1 RENSGALQ
9 NNFDKD
15 KVQSEINLQM
25 DVTKNFDANRQEA
38 KAEINKKIDDAK
50 KENQSIIDKQKQG
63 LGLSKQEQ
71 DQLNAYNDK
80 VENYQRLGVLLD
92 SISTGLSAPTSSSL
106 GIATATL
113 SPAVSYKIG
122 QYFKEQASNNANGQL
137 TSGQEAAHILAHTVL
152 GAAVAAAGGNN
163 ALTAGLSAGGAE
175 AAAPILSSFLYG
187 KDAKELTADQK
198 STISSIVGL
207 AGSAVGATT
216 GDIGSIVQS
225 GQVAQNAVENNFLSV
240 KEAARK
246 NALIYKSKHEELSSN
261 EKKELAEINR
271 KDKAR
276 DEFIKNVCQLGNVS
290 SSACQRA
297 LQAAWSTQADYNADI
312 ANNLKNRDVYSQDA
326 KHLDQLL
333 KGLSQDQ
340 VLGLQ
345 AIERIA
351 KTSGRPVEEVAKE
364 YDRAMALHGVV
375 STLAGFYGGKAISVE
390 KVKNG
395 GGSFNALTEAEKQ
408 RVLDNIA
415 NSKAGRESS
424 NFNDFNQKAK
434 SEAKTYKK
442 ETETTVNA
450 NISEDK
456 NALTP
461 IGREGSPLSVPRG
474 TNSSSTINGN
484 TYSGHALDEMQAD
497 GIMSSVVDNT

>member
-1 RENSGALQ
+1 
-9 NNFDKD
+9 
-15 KVQSEINLQM
+15 
-25 DVTKNFDANRQEA
+25 
-38 KAEINKKIDDAK
+38 
-50 KENQSIIDKQKQG
+50 
-63 LGLSKQEQ
+63 
-71 DQLNAYNDK
+71 
-80 VENYQRLGVLLD
+80 
-92 SISTGLSAPTSSSL
+92 
-106 GIATATL
+106 
-113 SPAVSYKIG
+113 PAVSYKIG

-290 SSACQRA
+290 SSACQ
-297 LQAAWSTQADYNADI
+297 
-312 ANNLKNRDVYSQDA
+312 
-326 KHLDQLL
+326 
-333 KGLSQDQ
+333 
-340 VLGLQ
+340 
-345 AIERIA
+345 
-351 KTSGRPVEEVAKE
+351 
-364 YDRAMALHGVV
+364 
-375 STLAGFYGGKAISVE
+375 
-390 KVKNG
+390 
-395 GGSFNALTEAEKQ
+395 
-408 RVLDNIA
+408 
-415 NSKAGRESS
+415 
-424 NFNDFNQKAK
+424 
-434 SEAKTYKK
+434 
-442 ETETTVNA
+442 
-450 NISEDK
+450 
-456 NALTP
+456 
-461 IGREGSPLSVPRG
+461 
-474 TNSSSTINGN
+474 
-484 TYSGHALDEMQAD
+484 
-497 GIMSSVVDNT
+497 

>member
-1 RENSGALQ
+1 MAAGEAALGVVGG
-9 NNFDKD
+9 
-15 KVQSEINLQM
+15 KVVTNVFSKAIEIN
-25 DVTKNFDANRQEA
+25 
-38 KAEINKKIDDAK
+38 DAK
-50 KENQSIIDKQKQG
+50 D
-63 LGLSKQEQ
+63 
-71 DQLNAYNDK
+71 
-80 VENYQRLGVLLD
+80 
-92 SISTGLSAPTSSSL
+92 
-106 GIATATL
+106 
-113 SPAVSYKIG
+113 
-122 QYFKEQASNNANGQL
+122 
-137 TSGQEAAHILAHTVL
+137 
-152 GAAVAAAGGNN
+152 
-163 ALTAGLSAGGAE
+163 
-175 AAAPILSSFLYG
+175 
-187 KDAKELTADQK
+187 LTADQK

-216 GDIGSIVQS
+216 GDIGSIVQN

-290 SSACQRA
+290 SSACQSA

-408 RVLDNIA
+408 RALDNIA
-415 NSKAGRESS
+415 NSKIGRESS

-434 SEAKTYKK
+434 EIEVYENLKTQIDQSQRKHIKDDAQHTHGSYFNNTQDAQKVLDAFHNNEVKIVGYNKQGQPIIKYDGVKGIYATKNKEGESFESITNYFLIKGTKK
-442 ETETTVNA
+442 VSIVPA
-450 NISEDK
+450 
-456 NALTP
+456 
-461 IGREGSPLSVPRG
+461 SPKGPK
-474 TNSSSTINGN
+474 
-484 TYSGHALDEMQAD
+484 
-497 GIMSSVVDNT
+497 

>member
-1 RENSGALQ
+1 MAAGEAALGVVGG
-9 NNFDKD
+9 
-15 KVQSEINLQM
+15 KVVTNVFSKAIEIN
-25 DVTKNFDANRQEA
+25 
-38 KAEINKKIDDAK
+38 DAK
-50 KENQSIIDKQKQG
+50 D
-63 LGLSKQEQ
+63 
-71 DQLNAYNDK
+71 
-80 VENYQRLGVLLD
+80 
-92 SISTGLSAPTSSSL
+92 
-106 GIATATL
+106 
-113 SPAVSYKIG
+113 
-122 QYFKEQASNNANGQL
+122 
-137 TSGQEAAHILAHTVL
+137 
-152 GAAVAAAGGNN
+152 
-163 ALTAGLSAGGAE
+163 
-175 AAAPILSSFLYG
+175 
-187 KDAKELTADQK
+187 LTADQK

-216 GDIGSIVQS
+216 GDIGSIVQN

-290 SSACQRA
+290 SSACQSA

-408 RVLDNIA
+408 RALDNIA
-415 NSKAGRESS
+415 NSKIGRESS

-434 SEAKTYKK
+434 EIEVYENLKTQIDQSKRKHIKDDAQHTHGSYFNNTQDAQKVLDAFHNNEVKIVGYNKQGQPIIKYDGVKGIYATKNKEGESFESITNYFLIKGTKK
-442 ETETTVNA
+442 VSIVPA
-450 NISEDK
+450 
-456 NALTP
+456 
-461 IGREGSPLSVPRG
+461 SPKGPK
-474 TNSSSTINGN
+474 
-484 TYSGHALDEMQAD
+484 
-497 GIMSSVVDNT
+497 

>member
-1 RENSGALQ
+1 
-9 NNFDKD
+9 
-15 KVQSEINLQM
+15 M
-25 DVTKNFDANRQEA
+25 
-38 KAEINKKIDDAK
+38 
-50 KENQSIIDKQKQG
+50 
-63 LGLSKQEQ
+63 
-71 DQLNAYNDK
+71 
-80 VENYQRLGVLLD
+80 
-92 SISTGLSAPTSSSL
+92 
-106 GIATATL
+106 
-113 SPAVSYKIG
+113 
-122 QYFKEQASNNANGQL
+122 
-137 TSGQEAAHILAHTVL
+137 
-152 GAAVAAAGGNN
+152 GGNDG
-163 ALTAGLSAGGAE
+163 LTAGLVGAE
-175 AAAPILSSFLYG
+175 AAAPLLSSFLYG
-187 KDAKELTADQK
+187 KEAKDLTAEQK

-207 AGSAVGATT
+207 TGTALGATT
-216 GDIGSIVQS
+216 GDVVSTVQS

-276 DEFIKNVCQLGNVS
+276 NEFIKNVCQLGNVS
-290 SSACQRA
+290 SSACQSA

-333 KGLSQDQ
+333 QGLSQEQ

-375 STLAGFYGGKAISVE
+375 STLAGFYGGKAISGE

-395 GGSFNALTEAEKQ
+395 GSSFNVLTEAEKQ

-424 NFNDFNQKAK
+424 NFKEHLSKEDLVFANKAEQELISEISKFK
-434 SEAKTYKK
+434 SNTQAEKVAAMIGAYDPKTGKTAVGFSNKK
-442 ETETTVNA
+442 ITADNLHPTTVNYIEKQLGVKIGEFTTFCKNKA
-450 NISEDK
+450 GACAEVSAADSLIRQGAKPENIKFTDAIRPKAFRQEKGNIKSDK
-456 NALTP
+456 VIIETCSNCRVTWP
-461 IGREGSPLSVPRG
+461 KG
-474 TNSSSTINGN
+474 TK
-484 TYSGHALDEMQAD
+484 
-497 GIMSSVVDNT
+497 

>member
-1 RENSGALQ
+1 VATDYLTNQCNDSKTAISPETC
-9 NNFDKD
+9 K
-15 KVQSEINLQM
+15 
-25 DVTKNFDANRQEA
+25 FDANLL
-38 KAEINKKIDDAK
+38 AENV
-50 KENQSIIDKQKQG
+50 ESSIRD
-63 LGLSKQEQ
+63 
-71 DQLNAYNDK
+71 
-80 VENYQRLGVLLD
+80 
-92 SISTGLSAPTSSSL
+92 
-106 GIATATL
+106 
-113 SPAVSYKIG
+113 
-122 QYFKEQASNNANGQL
+122 
-137 TSGQEAAHILAHTVL
+137 
-152 GAAVAAAGGNN
+152 
-163 ALTAGLSAGGAE
+163 LTAAIGAVVGGTVGD
-175 AAAPILSSFLYG
+175 S
-187 KDAKELTADQK
+187 K
-198 STISSIVGL
+198 SNAQL
-207 AGSAVGATT
+207 AGV
-216 GDIGSIVQS
+216 IG
-225 GQVAQNAVENNFLSV
+225 QNAVENNFLSV

-290 SSACQRA
+290 SSACQSA

-333 KGLSQDQ
+333 QGLSQDQ

-408 RVLDNIA
+408 RALDNIA
-415 NSKAGRESS
+415 NSKIGRESS
-424 NFNDFNQKAK
+424 NFKEHLSKEDLVLANKAEQELISEINKFK
-434 SEAKTYKK
+434 SNTQAEKVATMIGAYDPKTGKTAVGFSNKK
-442 ETETTVNA
+442 ITADNLHPTTVNYIEKQLGVKIGEFTTFCKNKA
-450 NISEDK
+450 GACAEVSAADSLIRQGAKPENIKFTDAIRPKAFRQEKGNIKSDK
-456 NALTP
+456 VIIETCSNCQVTWP
-461 IGREGSPLSVPRG
+461 KG
-474 TNSSSTINGN
+474 TK
-484 TYSGHALDEMQAD
+484 
-497 GIMSSVVDNT
+497 

>member
-1 RENSGALQ
+1 MAAGEAALGVVGG
-9 NNFDKD
+9 
-15 KVQSEINLQM
+15 KVVTNVFSKAIEIN
-25 DVTKNFDANRQEA
+25 
-38 KAEINKKIDDAK
+38 DAK
-50 KENQSIIDKQKQG
+50 D
-63 LGLSKQEQ
+63 
-71 DQLNAYNDK
+71 
-80 VENYQRLGVLLD
+80 
-92 SISTGLSAPTSSSL
+92 
-106 GIATATL
+106 
-113 SPAVSYKIG
+113 
-122 QYFKEQASNNANGQL
+122 
-137 TSGQEAAHILAHTVL
+137 
-152 GAAVAAAGGNN
+152 
-163 ALTAGLSAGGAE
+163 
-175 AAAPILSSFLYG
+175 
-187 KDAKELTADQK
+187 LTADQK

-216 GDIGSIVQS
+216 GDIGSIVQN

-290 SSACQRA
+290 SSACQSA

-408 RVLDNIA
+408 RALDNIA
-415 NSKAGRESS
+415 NSKIGRESS

-434 SEAKTYKK
+434 EIEVYENLKTQIDQSQRKHIK
-442 ETETTVNA
+442 DDAQHTH
-450 NISEDK
+450 
-456 NALTP
+456 
-461 IGREGSPLSVPRG
+461 GSYF
-474 TNSSSTINGN
+474 NN
-484 TYSGHALDEMQAD
+484 TQDAQKVLDAFHNNEVKIVGYNKQ
-497 GIMSSVVDNT
+497 GQ